1 MESGWLV
8 FAVVACI
15 VISTGFVLAVALLRQ
30 AWSQREREAL
40 TSSDLRALEESA
52 LYLIEQIKA
61 EADHAAD
68 ELDSRCKALA
78 DLMQA
83 ADERIES
90 LREMESSLAERAS
103 VVTLPEAASA
113 PENRDPQVRRI
124 LDLASRGM
132 ESSEIARVSGLD
144 CAEVKLA
151 LRLAEA
157 KPR

>member
-15 VISTGFVLAVALLRQ
+15 VISTGFVLAIALLRQ

-52 LYLIEQIKA
+52 LYLIEQMKA

-90 LREMESSLAERAS
+90 LRELESSLTERVPLS
-103 VVTLPEAASA
+103 VQTEPTSA
-113 PENRDPQVRRI
+113 PRNDDVNVRRI
-124 LDLASRGM
+124 LDLASSGM